1 MVVQMSAAALQLV
14 DLDQRPDLLP
24 DVIALF
30 QSAANGAQ
38 HQVCGVARYMGLTV
52 SADIFNETA
61 GVLIA
66 LHNKKPIAALAIC
79 PYSDEQITLW
89 GPAMAT
95 GVSNSVADVL
105 LHAARDALHLS
116 RYGSMRLLVDTRN
129 RPQRTIAQNH
139 GFNAWK
145 DTIIYERKLEATL
158 RTQTTA
164 VRLAGGREL
173 SRLATLFIQGFPDS
187 DHCLPNLE
195 RRESEGFRHYLL
207 EKNGVCIAA
216 AALQQASNRT
226 WMKLITLADNQ
237 RGKGYGHE
245 FIQGICCEEAKRYSS
260 VIGLEVLVDNVAA
273 NALYSKNN
281 FKKKFTATIMTA
293 PI

>member
-1 MVVQMSAAALQLV
+1 MSSAAIQLV

-24 DVIALF
+24 AVISLF
-30 QSAANGAQ
+30 QSASNGAQ
-38 HQVCGVARYMGLTV
+38 HHVCGVARYMGLPV
-52 SADIFNETA
+52 SADIFSETA
-61 GVLIA
+61 GTLIA
-66 LHNKKPIAALAIC
+66 LHNKKPIAVLAIC

-89 GPAMAT
+89 GPVVAT
-95 GVSNSVADVL
+95 GVSNSVTDVL
-105 LHAARDALHLS
+105 VQAGRDALQLS
-116 RYGSMRLLVDTRN
+116 RYGSMRSLVDTRN
-129 RPQRTIAQNH
+129 RPQRTILQNH
-139 GFNAWK
+139 GFTSWK
-145 DTIIYERKLEATL
+145 DTLVYERRLDANL

-164 VRLAGGREL
+164 VRLATAREL

-216 AALQQASNRT
+216 AAIQPAGNRA
-226 WMKLITLADNQ
+226 WLKLITIAESQ
-237 RGKGYGHE
+237 RGKGIGHE
-245 FIQGICCEEAKRYSS
+245 FLQGICSEEAKRYSS
-260 VIGLEVLVDNVAA
+260 VIGLEVLVENTAA

-293 PI
+293 PV